1 MTIKFSKE
9 TEQYTT
15 AQRSTKVK
23 HFMEFTSKKQLENA
37 EVLVGEELEFAKS
50 IKGTFNYAL
59 HEDLRYMAVTIYKA
73 NAEKKYN
80 FLIVDLKEKAIAEV
94 DSIKNAKAGILEL
107 VEEELPASDEDDG
120 IEEAL
125 AATVQDILDEAL
137 NEK

>member
-15 AQRSTKVK
+15 TQRSTKVK
-23 HFMEFTSKKQLENA
+23 HFMDFTSKKQLENA
-37 EVLVGEELEFAKS
+37 EVLAGEELEFAKS

-107 VEEELPASDEDDG
+107 VEESTPETEDDELEG
-120 IEEAL
+120 AL
-125 AATVQDILDEAL
+125 AATVQDIIDETL
-137 NEK
+137 NGK

>member
-15 AQRSTKVK
+15 TQRSTKVK

-37 EVLVGEELEFAKS
+37 EVLAGEELEFAKS

-59 HEDLRYMAVTIYKA
+59 HEDMRYMAVTLYKA
-73 NAEKKYN
+73 NAERKYN
-80 FLIVDLKEKAIAEV
+80 FLIVDLVEKAIAEV

-107 VEEELPASDEDDG
+107 VQEAATATEDD
-120 IEEAL
+120 ELEDEL
-125 AATVQDILDEAL
+125 AATVRDLLDDAL
-137 NEK
+137 DK